1 MVFFKWYSL
10 SKWYSHGA
18 PWVEHSTTST
28 RVLGL
33 HAQPRDLGMS
43 KLESAKLKG
52 AGGSTKG
59 AKHSS
64 LAVAE
69 WRTLL
74 AEFFAPPWFGQQ
86 AESFV
91 FAKNRDR
98 KAENAKRKKED
109 ELTGTLI
116 VLQTFKNKA
125 SKEKKAAAKEER
137 EPGQFQTPV
146 APAAKRI
153 KTTEWAAV
161 EDKVIELFDLTA
173 RHLPTRKVGLSWRY
187 VLERARRWAGELY
200 RVTPR
205 HRAISSGGN
214 EPHFRPAGE
223 VKNIVY

>member
-1 MVFFKWYSL
+1 M
-10 SKWYSHGA
+10 
-18 PWVEHSTTST
+18 
-28 RVLGL
+28 
-33 HAQPRDLGMS
+33 
-43 KLESAKLKG
+43 SAKPKG

-109 ELTGTLI
+109 ELTLI

-125 SKEKKAAAKEER
+125 PKEKKAAATGEGGAR
-137 EPGQFQTPV
+137 TWPV
-146 APAAKRI
+146 P
-153 KTTEWAAV
+153 
-161 EDKVIELFDLTA
+161 DS
-173 RHLPTRKVGLSWRY
+173 G
-187 VLERARRWAGELY
+187 ARRSRRQA
-200 RVTPR
+200 
-205 HRAISSGGN
+205 HQDD
-214 EPHFRPAGE
+214 
-223 VKNIVY
+223 

>member
-1 MVFFKWYSL
+1 M
-10 SKWYSHGA
+10 
-18 PWVEHSTTST
+18 
-28 RVLGL
+28 
-33 HAQPRDLGMS
+33 
-43 KLESAKLKG
+43 SAKPKG

-64 LAVAE
+64 LTVAE

-74 AEFFAPPWFGQQ
+74 AEFFAAPWFGQQ

-109 ELTGTLI
+109 ELTLI

-137 EPGQFQTPV
+137 EPGQFQTLAPV
-146 APAAKRI
+146 APDAKRI
-153 KTTEWAAV
+153 KTTEWAEV
-161 EDKVIELFDLTA
+161 EDKVIELFDLSLM
-173 RHLPTRKVGLSWRY
+173 HLPTRKVGLSWRY

-200 RVTPR
+200 TADKAARFHASAGWLQKVLNRRNYTSATMR
-205 HRAISSGGN
+205 G
-214 EPHFRPAGE
+214 EAGE
-223 VKNIVY
+223 ADEEYECGSYSSDRAREGYCRALRPTPSRVRPVQ